1 MGSHS
6 SSSSPQVLIEK
17 RFEAGL
23 GQVFFTIGAEAL
35 DISQFS
41 ISNLTWNQLEQQL
54 DADRA
59 FARSGDANSD
69 GSNSDGEANENEEEE
84 ENNDEERANESGSDD
99 EPTLEVIDEEAGIAA
114 PSRHSSS
121 TREERRAR
129 RRDARQKKKKSK
141 LAALPRPR
149 KSMDEPLVVR
159 NLYPIVVAIEPTITA
174 ENIDKKP
181 VVEAQITHA
190 CLYPSSTSAPS
201 SAAPTP
207 SIEVEL
213 VDPNVATSSSATAAS
228 SSSASPEPS
237 SSSSAS
243 SSSDANTKYEARVLR
258 QKLLVNGSVYN
269 VYDIFGVE
277 ADDPSVVDS
286 DIQAS
291 CVICM
296 SEPRTTIVMPC
307 RHMCLCEGC
316 AESLKVQSVKCPICR
331 GPVRGLLKVDVGPE
345 EDGEDAQEGEDGEDD
360 QGSPANINRNARLPA
375 RRERRQVDSD
385 SDEELRS
392 DDDGESAA
400 NSQPLRLVDS
410 DADVAEV
417 SGNIRRLRS
426 YAESEEDDEDD
437 DNVHASLVK
446 GAK

>member
-6 SSSSPQVLIEK
+6 SSSTPQVLIEK

-23 GQVFFTIGAEAL
+23 GQVFFTIGAEVL

-69 GSNSDGEANENEEEE
+69 GSNSDAEANDNEEEE
-84 ENNDEERANESGSDD
+84 ENNDEERAQESGD
-99 EPTLEVIDEEAGIAA
+99 EDESTLEVLDEEAAIS
-114 PSRHSSS
+114 SRPS
-121 TREERRAR
+121 TRAERRAR
-129 RRDARQKKKKSK
+129 RREARHKKKKNK

-159 NLYPIVVAIEPTITA
+159 NLYPIVVTIEPTITA
-174 ENIDKKP
+174 ENVDKKP

-201 SAAPTP
+201 STVPTP
-207 SIEVEL
+207 SIEVDPI
-213 VDPNVATSSSATAAS
+213 DPNVATSSSAAATS
-228 SSSASPEPS
+228 SSSASPDPS
-237 SSSSAS
+237 SYSSAS

-277 ADDPSVVDS
+277 ADDPSAIDS

-331 GPVRGLLKVDVGPE
+331 GPVRGLLKVDVGCE
-345 EDGEDAQEGEDGEDD
+345 EDEAAREQENGDENDEDAQENGG
-360 QGSPANINRNARLPA
+360 NINRDARPPV
-375 RRERRQVDSD
+375 RRERRQVNRED
-385 SDEELRS
+385 SDEDLES
-392 DDDGESAA
+392 DEDNDTA
-400 NSQPLRLVDS
+400 NTQPLRLVDS
-410 DADVAEV
+410 DADVAQV
-417 SGNIRRLRS
+417 SDNIRRLRT
-426 YAESEEDDEDD
+426 YADSEEDEDD
-437 DNVHASLVK
+437 EDNVHASLVK